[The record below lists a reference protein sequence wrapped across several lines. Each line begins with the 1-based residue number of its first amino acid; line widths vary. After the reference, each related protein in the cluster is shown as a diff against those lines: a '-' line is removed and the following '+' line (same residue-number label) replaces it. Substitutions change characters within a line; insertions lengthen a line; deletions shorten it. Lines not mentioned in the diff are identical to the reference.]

1 MLSRLPSSSAE
12 SVSLAI
18 PVTKDNETENEGEPT
33 DDVGKEN
40 KDILSTTAEPSDTL
54 DETPRTPPA
63 MKREA
68 YDCSVHQD
76 APIIKRSAKRPRNQL
91 NW

>member
-1 MLSRLPSSSAE
+1 MLSRLPSSSAK

-18 PVTKDNETENEGEPT
+18 PVTEENGTANEGGPT

-54 DETPRTPPA
+54 DETPKTPPA
-63 MKREA
+63 MKRKA
-68 YDCSVHQD
+68 YDWSVHPD
-76 APIIKRSAKRPRNQL
+76 APIRVCKVMRPWSQL
-91 NW
+91 N

>member
-1 MLSRLPSSSAE
+1 MLSRLPSSAK

-18 PVTKDNETENEGEPT
+18 PVTEENGTANEGGPT
-33 DDVGKEN
+33 DDIGKEN

-68 YDCSVHQD
+68 YDWSVHRD
-76 APIIKRSAKRPRNQL
+76 APIIEREVKRPRSQL
-91 NW
+91 